1 MPLIALKSTWEA
13 SIQIACKKWEHVFS
27 KNDNFLVSSHI
38 IAIIAALNYDF

>member
-27 KNDNFLVSSHI
+27 KKDSFLVSIHI
-38 IAIIAALNYDF
+38 IAAVNYDF